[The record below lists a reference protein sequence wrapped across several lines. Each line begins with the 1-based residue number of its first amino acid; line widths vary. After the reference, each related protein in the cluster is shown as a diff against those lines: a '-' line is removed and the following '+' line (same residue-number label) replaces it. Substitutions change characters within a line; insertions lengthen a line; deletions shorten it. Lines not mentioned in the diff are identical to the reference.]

1 MIVGVL
7 KEVLDG
13 ENRVA
18 ITPQTV
24 KDLLKAGLEV
34 HIQAGAG
41 ESSFITDR
49 DYENSGAKIVADA
62 SSILSKK

>member
-18 ITPQTV
+18 VTPQTV
-24 KDLLKAGLEV
+24 KDLLKS
-34 HIQAGAG
+34 QW
-41 ESSFITDR
+41 
-49 DYENSGAKIVADA
+49 
-62 SSILSKK
+62 SKAQNK